1 MRSRSSIPISPCL
14 LSVYLCLYVYIL
26 MSKPQSISLC
36 RVYRCVHTCR
46 RGIHAVY
53 HFCMKLA
60 CGRTASQHALAHS
73 PWLSTPQ
80 TSTRTCTQV
89 IFHSHCSTGALGA
102 QLRHPCRATWHESAV
117 KAYPGTPLG
126 ASWRAPARSPST
138 QNTRHTCRHTWP
150 CRAARACISACL
162 ARAFPHRQ
170 TIENRSIPPPNA
182 VSHNSS
188 SFVNFSKIPSA
199 AGCSRLAHVDRAIK
213 RTSTMAQS
221 LCVVFRQRFTI
232 ACSIGNPLSSEYTKL
247 TPLLCPD
254 VRRRIPALKHYIL
267 AVPLLED

>member
-36 RVYRCVHTCR
+36 RVYRCVDTCR

-150 CRAARACISACL
+150 CRAARA
-162 ARAFPHRQ
+162 RAFRRVWHVRFRIAKPLKTGRFHRQ
-170 TIENRSIPPPNA
+170 TRFRITLRVLLIFQKFQAQQVARVLRMSIELSNVHQQWRN
-182 VSHNSS
+182 H
-188 SFVNFSKIPSA
+188 FV
-199 AGCSRLAHVDRAIK
+199 
-213 RTSTMAQS
+213 
-221 LCVVFRQRFTI
+221 
-232 ACSIGNPLSSEYTKL
+232 
-247 TPLLCPD
+247 
-254 VRRRIPALKHYIL
+254 
-267 AVPLLED
+267 